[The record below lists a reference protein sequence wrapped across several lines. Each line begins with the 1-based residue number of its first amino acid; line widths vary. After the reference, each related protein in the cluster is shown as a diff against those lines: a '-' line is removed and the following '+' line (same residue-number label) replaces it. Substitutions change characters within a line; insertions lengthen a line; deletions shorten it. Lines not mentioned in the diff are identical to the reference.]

1 MHICVC
7 VCFGGQGR
15 GLYSTY
21 WVTVGTLLTSV
32 LCSVLF
38 SLSGVPE
45 EKRSLITQK
54 SKMTMDEDPEV
65 LVKGEKE
72 IHMSLWL

>member
-1 MHICVC
+1 MCVC